1 MLLRGLSDAL
11 AQQPNFTV
19 AGQASTGA
27 MALKLARELNPD
39 LAVMDVHLPDMNGI
53 EAARQMLLLLPSLKI
68 IIFSSDPSR
77 PLVDQALQ
85 GGACGYLL
93 KSSDLG
99 ELVRAIGLVMEGRLY
114 LSPEVSDGILE
125 DYRSGLAEKKE
136 ASKPR
141 LSERERQLLRL
152 IAEGR
157 RNKEIAE
164 SLLVTVNS
172 VETYRYRL
180 MKKLGCSSTA
190 ALIRYAIRDGIAEP

>member
-1 MLLRGLSDAL
+1 MLLRGLSQAL

-19 AGQASTGA
+19 AGQAPTGA
-27 MALKLARELNPD
+27 VALKLARELNPD
-39 LAVMDVHLPDMNGI
+39 LVVLDVHLPDMSGI
-53 EAARQMLLLLPSLKI
+53 EATRQMLLALPAVKI
-68 IIFSSDPSR
+68 IIFSSDPAR

-85 GGACGYLL
+85 AGACGYLL
-93 KSSDLG
+93 KSSELG
-99 ELVRAIGLVMEGRLY
+99 ELVRAIDLVMQGRLY
-114 LSPEVSDGILE
+114 LSPEVSNGILD
-125 DYRSGLAEKKE
+125 DYRASLVEKTE
-136 ASKPR
+136 ASKPS
-141 LSERERQLLRL
+141 LSQRERQLLRL

-164 SLLVTVNS
+164 SLMVTVSS